1 MSCASKL
8 FCPAVAGCAW
18 VPRRQAREHYRWLR
32 LARRVASCCAY
43 GGVIYQE
50 ITVHAVEIT
59 GRVSDA
65 GFPPSYLSWLVLTKL
80 YGRGSSPA
88 AQSHSPM
95 CHGPKF
101 ATTGRPTSATQQS
114 STGRLGNRVW
124 LACVISTTTSLP
136 KRSTAACASLQDK
149 LPGPV
154 AHIRQYTDCNS
165 LNPSLQLF
173 VGWLAYPRRI
183 EPYGTRRGSA
193 SDLTLNVP
201 VRRHD
206 MRATVHWRVAPGNPS
221 VRWLKRAGVHNLCVR
236 ACP

>member
-1 MSCASKL
+1 MASL
-8 FCPAVAGCAW
+8 GSP
-18 VPRRQAREHYRWLR
+18 
-32 LARRVASCCAY
+32 CC
-43 GGVIYQE
+43 V
-50 ITVHAVEIT
+50 VLCLWW
-59 GRVSDA
+59 SDLSRNHRACCRNHRA
-65 GFPPSYLSWLVLTKL
+65 GFGRWFPLSYLSWLVLTKL
-80 YGRGSSPA
+80 YGRGSSPT
-88 AQSHSPM
+88 AQSNSPM